1 MVLTRLTPASGCLAL
16 SSCGLKDW
24 SGTVKLAWVAWA
36 LYGLLQLG
44 RASGPELLTVA
55 VVLPQNNT
63 SYPWV
68 WRRVGPAVRLARDA
82 INKDPQ
88 LLPRHRLTYV
98 FGNCEDELGTCSES
112 IAPLV
117 AVDLKF
123 ANNPNVFV
131 GPGCVY
137 TAAPVARFTGHWKV
151 PMLTAGAPAYG
162 FSFRSASYP
171 LMTRTG
177 PSHGKLGEYV
187 AHVHRHFNWTK
198 RALFIYNDEK
208 TDDRPCYF
216 AVEGL
221 YQEVPKFRNLTVF
234 DVPFKESATIDYH
247 FLIQEI
253 RQKGR

>member
-1 MVLTRLTPASGCLAL
+1 M
-16 SSCGLKDW
+16 
-24 SGTVKLAWVAWA
+24 
-36 LYGLLQLG
+36 
-44 RASGPELLTVA
+44 A

-63 SYPWV
+63 AYPWA
-68 WRRVGPAVRLARDA
+68 WQRVGPAVRLARDN
-82 INKDPQ
+82 INRSPS
-88 LLPRHRLTYV
+88 LLAGHRLRYV
-98 FGNCEDELGTCSES
+98 FGNCEDRHGTCSES

-123 ANNPNVFV
+123 GNDPDVFV

-137 TAAPVARFTGHWKV
+137 TAAPVARFTGHWRV

-162 FSFRSASYP
+162 FSSPNYP

-187 AHVHRHFNWTK
+187 AHIHQRYNWTK
-198 RALFIYNDEK
+198 RALIIYNDEK

-221 YQEVPKFRNLTVF
+221 YQEMPKFQNLTV
-234 DVPFKESATIDYH
+234 VNIPFKETGSVDYT
-247 FLIQEI
+247 FLIHEI
-253 RQKGR
+253 RHKGR